1 MTTRGPISRS
11 DAPDPWRVVVF
22 ETARRGGGVVL
33 AEWADPDDP
42 HASAS
47 RLAGQMLDP
56 EGRHGRELIPALGRL
71 MADWGWTPRDL
82 RAVAVGRGPG
92 SFTGL
97 RVGLAAA
104 KTLAFT
110 FNLPLI
116 GFDSLDPLVPLDHDA
131 LRPGDH
137 VSVALDALRGEAFVA
152 EFVMSR
158 QGQPIRCR
166 DSALVSWSSWLAQ
179 RPPDSHLISPDL
191 ERLLKL
197 ALPPDHLNLRVHPA
211 SLGLPDA
218 TRLAW
223 VARRAWL
230 AGSRLDP
237 DFSEPVYL
245 RPSAAEERHP
255 GGLAHLNVGS
265 HRLELSPTTHKDR
278 A

>member
-1 MTTRGPISRS
+1 MTTHSQ
-11 DAPDPWRVVVF
+11 APRPSAPWRVVVI
-22 ETARRGGGVVL
+22 ETARRGGLVAL
-33 AEWADPDDP
+33 AEWSDPDDP
-42 HASAS
+42 HALPQ
-47 RLAGQMLDP
+47 RLEGEALDP
-56 EGRHGRELIPALGRL
+56 GGRHGRELIPALGRL
-71 MADWGWTPRDL
+71 MSQLGWTPRDL
-82 RAVAVGRGPG
+82 GAIAAGRGPG

-110 FNLPLI
+110 LNRPLI
-116 GFDSLDPLVPLDHDA
+116 GFDSLDPLVPFSHDA

-152 EFVMSR
+152 EFLLSR
-158 QGQPIRCR
+158 RSQPIRTR
-166 DSALVSWSSWLAQ
+166 ESTLVSWSSWLAE
-179 RPPDSHLISPDL
+179 RPPGSHLISPDL

-197 ALPPDHLNLRVHPA
+197 ARPPDHLDLRIHPA

-230 AGSRLDP
+230 AGSWLDP
-237 DFSEPVYL
+237 DLSEPVYL

-255 GGLAHLNVGS
+255 GGLAHLNAAAN
-265 HRLELSPTTHKDR
+265 HHDFPPTPHKDR